1 MPGSP
6 ICIHSPGSMGDMQTP
21 GSPDDIHSP
30 VADMVHNEELL
41 HFFFKLQDTKP
52 KWQKDCFYTQM
63 MANATA
69 TEQIKTIITKAYKDL
84 PVAWST
90 MLPTVA
96 W

>member
-1 MPGSP
+1 MKNC
-6 ICIHSPGSMGDMQTP
+6 CI
-21 GSPDDIHSP
+21 
-30 VADMVHNEELL
+30 
-41 HFFFKLQDTKP
+41 FFKLQDTKP

-90 MLPTVA
+90 MLPNVA